1 MGIPVI
7 TLDGP
12 SASGKG
18 TVAGLVAAKL
28 GFHYLDSGALYRL
41 MALYATRH
49 GIAFDNE
56 ARLALAAVR
65 LPVVFQAGQVL
76 LESEDVT
83 DAIRSEAMG
92 LGASSVAV
100 LPALRSALLQRQRD
114 FRAAPGL
121 VTDGRDMGSVV
132 FPDATLKIYLTASA
146 EERARRRHK
155 QLIDKG
161 EAASIRQIQQ
171 DIEARD
177 ARDAARTVAPL
188 KAEADAHILDTT
200 SLSIQAAV
208 DQVLSWFS
216 AKNP

>member
-1 MGIPVI
+1 MAIPVI

-76 LESEDVT
+76 LEGEDVT

-177 ARDAARTVAPL
+177 ARDAARAVAPL

>member
-65 LPVVFQAGQVL
+65 LPV
-76 LESEDVT
+76 
-83 DAIRSEAMG
+83 
-92 LGASSVAV
+92 
-100 LPALRSALLQRQRD
+100 
-114 FRAAPGL
+114 
-121 VTDGRDMGSVV
+121 
-132 FPDATLKIYLTASA
+132 
-146 EERARRRHK
+146 
-155 QLIDKG
+155 
-161 EAASIRQIQQ
+161 
-171 DIEARD
+171 
-177 ARDAARTVAPL
+177 
-188 KAEADAHILDTT
+188 
-200 SLSIQAAV
+200 
-208 DQVLSWFS
+208 
-216 AKNP
+216 

>member
-1 MGIPVI
+1 MAIPVI

-177 ARDAARTVAPL
+177 ARDAARAVAPL
-188 KAEADAHILDTT
+188 KAEPDAHILDTT